1 MRGVFQ
7 LLVLIISSCA
17 LAQNCTTYTVVD
29 AIDRKTGDDVANL
42 NVQDFEARVGG
53 HPLSVI
59 SVTPNYSNRLLVLL
73 ETDGNSDR
81 IEEVVSLATRL
92 ARQAPEGRRLAFGV
106 FAKRSLFT
114 KDFFSDPEERGRAIN
129 AVIEDAPTL
138 GNKVALYDALHNALA
153 VFGAH
158 QPGDTVMV
166 VADGYDDGSDKSGP
180 DIENEYLAHNTKLL
194 VMLRQ
199 TPSRVTGNFMW
210 RNPELDRVILE
221 HATARTGGLY
231 TMFDAYAFGLGWRGY
246 MLGVDVPQG
255 GDKSHKWKLRLHWLT
270 QKSRKRPNLYYSEQ
284 LPPCA
289 ATLTEDA
296 KHNDAPVKGAS
307 LK

>member
-1 MRGVFQ
+1 
-7 LLVLIISSCA
+7 
-17 LAQNCTTYTVVD
+17 
-29 AIDRKTGDDVANL
+29 
-42 NVQDFEARVGG
+42 
-53 HPLSVI
+53 
-59 SVTPNYSNRLLVLL
+59 
-73 ETDGNSDR
+73 
-81 IEEVVSLATRL
+81 
-92 ARQAPEGRRLAFGV
+92 
-106 FAKRSLFT
+106 
-114 KDFFSDPEERGRAIN
+114 
-129 AVIEDAPTL
+129 
-138 GNKVALYDALHNALA
+138 LHNALA

-221 HATARTGGLY
+221 HATARTGGMY

>member
-221 HATARTGGLY
+221 HATARTGGMY

-284 LPPCA
+284 LPPCT